1 MVPAFPLQTERLCLR
16 EFRPE
21 DGPAVYEIQRHA
33 AYARFYPWEQ
43 VQPHDSQQWVDEFV
57 SWQQQTPRLKY
68 QFAFSEIGSERIIG
82 NCGVRID
89 DPKHRQGNM
98 GYEVH
103 PDYWG
108 RGYASEAAAA
118 MVRFAFTDLHLHRL
132 WAMCISANIASWKV
146 LEKLKM
152 RREGHFRERV
162 YFKGQW
168 HDHYHYG
175 LLAREWRAHQVPAAS
190 STSTTGLWQNIPT
203 AQMGALRSHLE
214 QQGWQLVD
222 EYAGIDA
229 GIDYS
234 ESHFAQQGMTLNL
247 QWDPWEEGR
256 LSGPATVIQ
265 ALQRAFSH

>member
-1 MVPAFPLQTERLCLR
+1 MLPALSLQTERLCLR

-21 DGPAVYEIQRHA
+21 DGPAIYEIQRHP
-33 AYARFYPWEQ
+33 AYVRFYPWEQ
-43 VQPHDSQQWVDEFV
+43 VRPQDSQQWVDEFV
-57 SWQQQTPRLKY
+57 SWQQQTPRVKY

-89 DPKHRQGNM
+89 DLKHRQGNM

-118 MVRFAFTDLHLHRL
+118 MVRFAFSTLHLHRL
-132 WAMCISANIASWKV
+132 WALCVSENIASWKV
-146 LEKLKM
+146 LEKMHM

-175 LLAREWRAHQVPAAS
+175 LLASEWRAQQADLA
-190 STSTTGLWQNIPT
+190 TSPDLEGLWSNIPT
-203 AQMGALRSHLE
+203 VQMGALRSYLSRT
-214 QQGWQLVD
+214 GWTLIS
-222 EYAGIDA
+222 EYQGIDA

-234 ESHFAQQGMTLNL
+234 ESRFAKQGLTLNL

-256 LSGPATVIQ
+256 LSGPIMLIKALQQ
-265 ALQRAFSH
+265 ALNH